1 MAARSGSIVP
11 AWRIRAGARI
21 SRHLRR
27 QRESSEEQD
36 DVSKPI
42 PQRPLDARLGARQAA
57 AREHP
62 VARAARK
69 VPEIILA
76 FWLAKLLTTA
86 LGEATSDYLVY
97 HVDPYKAVAAGF
109 VGLVLALALQL
120 AVRRYIAWVYWLAVL
135 MVAIFGTMAAD
146 VVHIVLHVPYLT
158 STIGFAI
165 ALAVVFSLWY
175 LTEHTLSIHSIY
187 TLRRELFY
195 WATVMTTFALGT
207 AAGDLTAIY
216 FRLGFLASGV
226 LFAVVIAIPALAWR
240 FAGLNPIVAFWFA
253 YIVTRPLGASF
264 ADWFGKPVSLRG
276 LGYGDGPVV
285 AVLTLALLGV
295 VAYLAI
301 SRADVKPAAARP
313 APARG

>member
-1 MAARSGSIVP
+1 LPEWQG
-11 AWRIRAGARI
+11 RAGAPGGC
-21 SRHLRR
+21 HAKH
-27 QRESSEEQD
+27 QQDSSEEQH

-42 PQRPLDARLGARQAA
+42 PQRPLDARLGARQAT

-62 VARAARK
+62 AARAARK

-97 HVDPYKAVAAGF
+97 HVDPYKAVMAGF

-120 AVRRYIAWVYWLAVL
+120 VVRRYIAWIYWLAVL

-158 STIGFAI
+158 STIGFSI
-165 ALAVVFSLWY
+165 ALAIVFSLWY
-175 LTEHTLSIHSIY
+175 LTERTLSIHSIY

-216 FRLGFLASGV
+216 FQLGYLASGV

-240 FAGLNPIVAFWFA
+240 FAGMNPIVAFWFA

-285 AVLTLALLGV
+285 AVLTLALV
-295 VAYLAI
+295 AIVAYLAI
-301 SRADVKPAAARP
+301 TRADVKPEAASPAIARR
-313 APARG
+313 A

>member
-1 MAARSGSIVP
+1 MLAP
-11 AWRIRAGARI
+11 AGMIGPWHGNPGAR
-21 SRHLRR
+21 
-27 QRESSEEQD
+27 REVDEERN
-36 DVSKPI
+36 DVGKPI
-42 PQRPLDARLGARQAA
+42 PQRPLDARLD
-57 AREHP
+57 
-62 VARAARK
+62 ARAATTTARPLARTARK

-97 HVDPYKAVAAGF
+97 HFDPYKAVAAGF
-109 VGLVLALALQL
+109 VALAVALALQF
-120 AVRRYIAWVYWLAVL
+120 AARRYITWTYWLAVL
-135 MVAIFGTMAAD
+135 MVAVFGTMAAD

-165 ALAVVFSLWY
+165 ALAIIFAVWY
-175 LTEHTLSIHSIY
+175 LSERTLSIHSIY
-187 TLRRELFY
+187 TPRRELFY
-195 WATVMTTFALGT
+195 WATVITTFALGT

-216 FRLGFLASGV
+216 FKLGYLDSGV
-226 LFAVVIAIPALAWR
+226 LFAVVMAIPALAWR

-285 AVLTLALLGV
+285 AVLTVALVAV
-295 VAYLAI
+295 VAYLTI
-301 SRADVKPAAARP
+301 TRADVAPEGARP
-313 APARG
+313 APVGR